1 MLLLLI
7 RKKIDTKNR
16 GKGKQGG
23 SSGETQSPADEARH
37 QGKAATTSARS
48 VALTF

>member
-7 RKKIDTKNR
+7 RKKTKNR
-16 GKGKQGG
+16 GKGKQAG